1 MKILHVVP
9 SFGLGGME
17 KVICSIVDN
26 LSDGYCHEILALD
39 NNTGAGKWIRGS
51 HVRFHEFQR
60 PPGRLQFFRALYGV
74 LRERTPGL
82 LMTYNWGATDAIWL
96 GTLAGVRKIIHS
108 EHGFNMDE
116 AQATLWKRNLVRAV
130 VYRLAS
136 SVIVVSEAL
145 ARLMHDQYHLKPERV
160 AIIPNGVDTDVY
172 CPEKGVGTRI
182 RKELG
187 LLASDLV
194 IGFAGRLDPVKNF
207 SFMLEVFEGCLKMDQ
222 RFRLV
227 IIGEGPEEE
236 GIRTLCRH
244 KGLTSF
250 IRLVGKQ
257 DDVLPYLRAL
267 DMFLLTSV
275 REQMPM
281 SLLEAMAVELPI
293 VASAV
298 GDIPGFIATGTEGF
312 VFALRMGSESFSQA
326 LYELADEATRR
337 RMGRAA
343 RQKVVASLSECR
355 MLQRYRELIGVSA

>member
-1 MKILHVVP
+1 MPAV
-9 SFGLGGME
+9 
-17 KVICSIVDN
+17 
-26 LSDGYCHEILALD
+26 
-39 NNTGAGKWIRGS
+39 
-51 HVRFHEFQR
+51 
-60 PPGRLQFFRALYGV
+60 
-74 LRERTPGL
+74 

-96 GTLAGVRKIIHS
+96 GTLAGVRRILHS

-116 AQATLWKRNLVRAV
+116 AQATLWKRNLVRTV

-136 SVIVVSEAL
+136 RVIVVSEAL
-145 ARLMHDQYHLKPERV
+145 DRLMRERYHLKPERV
-160 AIIPNGVDTDVY
+160 AFIPNGVNTDVY
-172 CPEKGVGTRI
+172 CPERCAGI
-182 RKELG
+182 RVREELG
-187 LLASDLV
+187 LHATDLV

-207 SFMLEVFEGCLKMDQ
+207 SFMLDVFEGCLKMDQ

-236 GIRTLCRH
+236 GIRALCRH

-250 IRLVGKQ
+250 IRLIGKQ

-293 VASAV
+293 VAAAV
-298 GDIPGFIATGTEGF
+298 GDIPGLIATGTEGF
-312 VFALRMGSESFSQA
+312 TFDLRVGSGAFSQA
-326 LYELADEATRR
+326 LWSLTDEVTRR

-343 RQKVVASLSECR
+343 RQKVVGAFSEGK
-355 MLQRYRELIGVSA
+355 MLQRYKELIRVVA